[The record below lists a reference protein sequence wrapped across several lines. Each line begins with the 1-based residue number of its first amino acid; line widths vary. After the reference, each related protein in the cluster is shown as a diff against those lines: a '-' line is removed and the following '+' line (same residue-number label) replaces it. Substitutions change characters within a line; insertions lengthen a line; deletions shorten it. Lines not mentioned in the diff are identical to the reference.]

1 MKKEDKEKVSS
12 PLTDGT
18 GTKKRIFKKK
28 RGGVVLE
35 DKEIQEIISGRKKLK
50 ADMKA
55 MGITSKKE
63 FELTA
68 SSLGLYFDKKTKPI
82 LFGLFLSRFGG
93 LIAAAFALLLMLSL
107 WGMSIISQMK
117 GHFTINVTDDLFKE
131 GFSISESADFT
142 NPTSHLFKTPV
153 KEVLDLSITQIPED
167 VDNLTGDPE
176 AHYFAYTFYLK
187 NEGESTV
194 GYKWEVKFNSESKN
208 VSNAAWVML
217 FEDGEMRFYAKPRDD
232 GGIEMLPSL
241 DRTDL
246 KGFVVPPFY
255 DKAMYP
261 DEQYEI
267 NRREGLIDYWR
278 IKPYPFVSDVVAA
291 EGEKLDVAPGDVHK
305 YTLVVW
311 LEGDDPDCTNDLMG
325 GHLGFEMNM
334 SLIEGTL
341 E

>member
-1 MKKEDKEKVSS
+1 MKKDDKENVSS
-12 PLTDGT
+12 PLTDKPRE
-18 GTKKRIFKKK
+18 KKRILKKT
-28 RGGVVLE
+28 RGGVTLDE
-35 DKEIQEIISGRKKLK
+35 KEIQEIISGRKKLK

-55 MGITSKKE
+55 MGIKNRKE
-63 FELTA
+63 FEITA

-82 LFGLFLSRFGG
+82 LFGLFMSRYGG
-93 LIAAAFALLLMLSL
+93 WIAGVFALLLMLSL
-107 WGMSIISQMK
+107 WGMSVISQIK
-117 GHFTINVTDDLFKE
+117 GHFTVNVTDDLFKE
-131 GFSISESADFT
+131 GFSISENADFT
-142 NPTSHLFKTPV
+142 NPTSHLFQTPV
-153 KEVLDLSITQIPED
+153 KEVLDISMSHIPEN
-167 VDNLTGDPE
+167 VDEVSGDIK

-194 GYKWEVKFNSESKN
+194 GYRWEVLFNSESKN
-208 VSNAAWVML
+208 VSKAAWVML

-232 GGIEMLPSL
+232 GSIETLPSI

-267 NRREGLIDYWR
+267 NRKEGVINYWR
-278 IKPYPFVSDVVAA
+278 INPYPFVSDVIAA

-311 LEGDDPDCTNDLMG
+311 LEGDDPDCTNELIG

-334 SLIEGTL
+334 SLIDGVPE
-341 E
+341 